1 MALIKIDDIVENI
14 KVNNILIEQATREDI
29 IQILKRDGKIL
40 NISVEKISLFQVIDL
55 ITRRDKTT

>member
-1 MALIKIDDIVENI
+1 LALIKIDDIVENI

>member
-1 MALIKIDDIVENI
+1 MIKINDIVENI

>member
-1 MALIKIDDIVENI
+1 MIKIDDIVENI